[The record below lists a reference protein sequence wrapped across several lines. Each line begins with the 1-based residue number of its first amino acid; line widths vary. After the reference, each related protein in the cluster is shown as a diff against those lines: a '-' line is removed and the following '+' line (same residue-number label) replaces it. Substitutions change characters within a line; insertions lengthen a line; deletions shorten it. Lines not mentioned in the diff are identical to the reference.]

1 MNIMLKG
8 DTKPLEVLYKRHY
21 ELLLNFGLKY
31 VSDEEFVKDCI
42 QIFVKLCS
50 STRLSPTDYVRSYL
64 LTSLK
69 NLIFDKL
76 SSLKSTEDI
85 NALPFDLTIEDT
97 SLEVLFKDNDE
108 DIQMIKNLQEAYKQL
123 SENQRMA
130 IYLRYIKGLSYRE
143 VAAVLE
149 INPQSAM
156 NLVSRTL
163 TSLRS
168 KMTLKE
174 YLFFPSFF
182 SFLNATISFV
192 RFTQFAEEI
201 FFLQNNERKVSRLFL
216 FSRFKYKSK
225 KWKARKQIYI
235 R

>member
-1 MNIMLKG
+1 MLKG

-42 QIFVKLCS
+42 QDLFVKLCS

-108 DIQMIKNLQEAYKQL
+108 DIQMIKNLQEAYKQ
-123 SENQRMA
+123 RMA

-174 YLFFPSFF
+174 YLFFLP
-182 SFLNATISFV
+182 
-192 RFTQFAEEI
+192 
-201 FFLQNNERKVSRLFL
+201 FFLS
-216 FSRFKYKSK
+216 
-225 KWKARKQIYI
+225 
-235 R
+235 

>member
-1 MNIMLKG
+1 MIMNLYEPTKG
-8 DTKPLEVLYKRHY
+8 SVLIDGLDTRQIDPTDLRHAIGSVPQ
-21 ELLLNFGLKY
+21 EPFLFMGTIKDNLTIGEQY

-42 QIFVKLCS
+42 QDLFVKLCS

-174 YLFFPSFF
+174 YLFFLP
-182 SFLNATISFV
+182 
-192 RFTQFAEEI
+192 
-201 FFLQNNERKVSRLFL
+201 FFLS
-216 FSRFKYKSK
+216 
-225 KWKARKQIYI
+225 
-235 R
+235 

>member
-1 MNIMLKG
+1 MLKG
-8 DTKPLEVLYKRHY
+8 DMKPLEVLYKRHY

-42 QIFVKLCS
+42 QDFFVKLCS

-85 NALPFDLTIEDT
+85 HALPFDLTIEDT
-97 SLEVLFKDNDE
+97 SLEILFKDNDE
-108 DIQMIKNLQEAYKQL
+108 DIQMIKNLQEAYKLL

-130 IYLRYIKGLSYRE
+130 IYLRYVKGLSYKE

-156 NLVSRTL
+156 NLVSRAL
-163 TSLRS
+163 TSLRA
-168 KMTLKE
+168 KMPLKE
-174 YLFFPSFF
+174 YL
-182 SFLNATISFV
+182 
-192 RFTQFAEEI
+192 
-201 FFLQNNERKVSRLFL
+201 LFL
-216 FSRFKYKSK
+216 PLFLS
-225 KWKARKQIYI
+225 
-235 R
+235 

>member
-1 MNIMLKG
+1 MI
-8 DTKPLEVLYKRHY
+8 
-21 ELLLNFGLKY
+21 LLLNGTFDGKTGGSQPASGDTISSSAPAEGVDDPTADSFTAESASADKY

-42 QIFVKLCS
+42 QDLFVKLCS

-174 YLFFPSFF
+174 YLFFLP
-182 SFLNATISFV
+182 
-192 RFTQFAEEI
+192 
-201 FFLQNNERKVSRLFL
+201 FFLS
-216 FSRFKYKSK
+216 
-225 KWKARKQIYI
+225 
-235 R
+235 

>member
-1 MNIMLKG
+1 MHSGSFRETLQQH
-8 DTKPLEVLYKRHY
+8 P
-21 ELLLNFGLKY
+21 F
-31 VSDEEFVKDCI
+31 VSHR
-42 QIFVKLCS
+42 LCAF
-50 STRLSPTDYVRSYL
+50 LSADFFE
-64 LTSLK
+64 

-174 YLFFPSFF
+174 YLFFLP
-182 SFLNATISFV
+182 
-192 RFTQFAEEI
+192 
-201 FFLQNNERKVSRLFL
+201 FFLS
-216 FSRFKYKSK
+216 
-225 KWKARKQIYI
+225 
-235 R
+235 

>member
-1 MNIMLKG
+1 MLKG

-42 QIFVKLCS
+42 QDLFVKLCS

-108 DIQMIKNLQEAYKQL
+108 DIQMIKNLQRLINNCPRINGWRFIFVTLKAYPIEKLQL
-123 SENQRMA
+123 SWRL
-130 IYLRYIKGLSYRE
+130 IL
-143 VAAVLE
+143 
-149 INPQSAM
+149 
-156 NLVSRTL
+156 NL
-163 TSLRS
+163 
-168 KMTLKE
+168 
-174 YLFFPSFF
+174 P
-182 SFLNATISFV
+182 
-192 RFTQFAEEI
+192 
-201 FFLQNNERKVSRLFL
+201 
-216 FSRFKYKSK
+216 
-225 KWKARKQIYI
+225 
-235 R
+235 